1 MKKLLRIIKNTII
14 AFLPPLI
21 LFFVIKLF
29 APNQMLFA
37 NLWLALLNAIS
48 ATVLA
53 VGVTFSFKSG
63 NWDLAIGAEAIIA
76 AIVGG
81 QLALKMN
88 VGVIGLII
96 GCTLAG
102 LIAGFATGAVYRVL
116 KVPSIIVT
124 LGMLLLFESLC
135 TILFEGGGVII
146 PSEWVVLGRFPF
158 NVIIGICA
166 CLLAYYI
173 LFHRKIGFHLNAV
186 GDNINLAHFNGL
198 NVYKVKLASF
208 AFAGLFAGIYA
219 FLSLGSNGV
228 QKAPSNSM
236 ASLGIAFDAMMGM
249 FLGTALSKRVNLILG
264 IYIGEVFMQLIKM
277 ALIIFNVSSSFKSVI
292 IAVMVVVFM
301 AVSAR
306 SDLFKKRKIIAWK
319 GKRC

>member
-1 MKKLLRIIKNTII
+1 MKKLLLTIKNIII

-21 LFFVIKLF
+21 LFFVIKII

-76 AIVGG
+76 SIVGG
-81 QLALKMN
+81 QIALKLN
-88 VGVIGLII
+88 IGVPGLII
-96 GCTLAG
+96 GCTIIGLLAG
-102 LIAGFATGAVYRVL
+102 LTTGMVYRIL

-124 LGMLLLFESLC
+124 LGMMLLFESLC
-135 TILFEGGGVII
+135 TILFDGGGVII

-173 LFHRKIGFHLNAV
+173 LYHRKIGFHLNAV
-186 GDNINLAHFNGL
+186 GDNINLAHYNGL
-198 NVYKVKLASF
+198 NVYRIKLASF
-208 AFAGLFAGIYA
+208 ALAGLFAGIYA
-219 FLSLGSNGV
+219 FLSLGANGV

-236 ASLGIAFDAMMGM
+236 ASLGIAFDALMGM
-249 FLGTALSKRVNLILG
+249 FLGTALSKRVNLIVG
-264 IYIGEVFMQLIKM
+264 IYIGEVIMQLIKM
-277 ALIIFNVSSSFKSVI
+277 VLIIFNVSSSFKSVI
-292 IAVMVVVFM
+292 IAAMVVVFM

-306 SDLFKKRKIIAWK
+306 SDLFKRKKKKAVA
-319 GKRC
+319 